1 MWRARVQLWGNIRFE
16 ENRDIYS
23 VHPQQN
29 LRFAGQYLDRETGLH
44 YNTFRY
50 FLPESGRFSQPDPIG
65 LAGGLNLYAYAPN
78 PLSYIDPLGLCKL
91 RGSDGRYR
99 SAQNIQEEI
108 GGLPNFAGKT
118 PGEIRQTL
126 RNRGYSSVQ
135 AHSGGEVW
143 TKALPDGNT
152 VAVRLDPAKQRTRPK
167 SFADEVPHAHIESLP
182 TSGVV
187 NGNYGGKNNPVVP
200 IVKYDA
206 SGNIAVTSPDAH
218 IPMQPGRGPYR

>member
-1 MWRARVQLWGNIRFE
+1 M
-16 ENRDIYS
+16 
-23 VHPQQN
+23 
-29 LRFAGQYLDRETGLH
+29 
-44 YNTFRY
+44 
-50 FLPESGRFSQPDPIG
+50 
-65 LAGGLNLYAYAPN
+65 
-78 PLSYIDPLGLCKL
+78 
-91 RGSDGRYR
+91 
-99 SAQNIQEEI
+99 
-108 GGLPNFAGKT
+108 
-118 PGEIRQTL
+118 

-167 SFADEVPHAHIESLP
+167 GFVDEVPHAHIESLP